1 MLMDIFLIAATKIET
16 SNSNDSTGKENPPA
30 VPKTAKK
37 ISDLPFERSVVSS
50 KLAAALVTEGKE
62 DVSTDDMDKLIFLV
76 ILMVKLS
83 KGADKKVNSKEICE
97 YLKITRPKS
106 PTPPPPKQV
115 IDMFSKEEIE
125 SMKLVVNAKEVRKED
140 ENSNDEPKDSS
151 LASGL
156 DCLTDSDLQTLLQNF
171 KHLSSEEQHHLIA
184 HLKKLESTDPLRVEK
199 LRKYVNISDDDKA
212 KKPTFE
218 VDDDDDE
225 DSRSRSVSYSN
236 REESPPPPPPSCK
249 PDARKINI
257 SDDEDDEDYNFEDV
271 VKSITA
277 SNLVPKQALNPPRPS
292 VPSTSNKKSAAPI
305 SITDTQNLIA
315 NLMGSLQKTGNPQ
328 PTPPPQPTIAQQPQK
343 PIPPQS
349 TSALPYYQQTAQQQQ
364 FISYPHLNPQQPQQQ
379 QHQMNAAAA
388 NPYYNYYPQQPQNP
402 QQMNYNNA
410 YNMGYPQQQPGAPQ
424 MSNFNMFNQNMPMNN
439 GRGGPTGHN
448 Y

>member
-1 MLMDIFLIAATKIET
+1 M
-16 SNSNDSTGKENPPA
+16 
-30 VPKTAKK
+30 
-37 ISDLPFERSVVSS
+37 VSS

-62 DVSTDDMDKLIFLV
+62 DVSTDDMDKLIFLL
-76 ILMVKLS
+76 ILMVKVS
-83 KGADKKVNSKEICE
+83 KGSDKTVNTKEMCE
-97 YLKITRPKS
+97 FLNITRPKS

-125 SMKLVVNAKEVRKED
+125 SMKLVVKAKESSKED
-140 ENSNDEPKDSS
+140 ENSNDGPKDLG

-212 KKPTFE
+212 KKETFE
-218 VDDDDDE
+218 VDDEDDD
-225 DSRSRSVSYSN
+225 DSRSKTISYSN
-236 REESPPPPPPSCK
+236 REESPPPPPSCK
-249 PDARKINI
+249 PDARKISI

-277 SNLVPKQALNPPRPS
+277 SNLVPKQALNPPRPTL
-292 VPSTSNKKSAAPI
+292 PSTSNKKSTAPI

-328 PTPPPQPTIAQQPQK
+328 PTPAPQPPQKPAPPQPIAAA
-343 PIPPQS
+343 S
-349 TSALPYYQQTAQQQQ
+349 SLPYYQQTAQQQ
-364 FISYPHLNPQQPQQQ
+364 FISYPHLNPQQQQQ
-379 QHQMNAAAA
+379 MGAA
-388 NPYYNYYPQQPQNP
+388 NPYYNYYQQQQPQAA
-402 QQMNYNNA
+402 QQMNYNA
-410 YNMGYPQQQPGAPQ
+410 YNMAYPQQQQQQQA
-424 MSNFNMFNQNMPMNN
+424 NFNMFNQNMPMNN
-439 GRGGPTGHN
+439 GRGHGN